1 MPEKAK
7 ATVESSRTTVDPA
20 WGRVSAAVVEALEQE
35 ELPRLLFEA
44 LRTVAAF
51 ERACLFVYR
60 GQGNPIH
67 VYDSFATPA
76 EKQGLINYTDNTY
89 VLNPFYAA
97 YQRGLQPGVW
107 RMRALAPDGYAK
119 ADLVESYQATA
130 ADGEEIGYLT
140 HGWPAGME
148 ELCLAL
154 GLPDGECGEISL
166 SRRTVEGGFS
176 DADVEA
182 YAAVLPFIAAAFARY
197 WRRARQHHLASTQES
212 AADAAF
218 AGFGG
223 ALLSPREREVAQLL
237 LRGHSSH
244 SIADHLGISGT
255 TVKSHRKNLYAKL
268 GIATQ
273 YELFSLFLESLKQ

>member
-1 MPEKAK
+1 MPERTS
-7 ATVESSRTTVDPA
+7 ATAAPSRAAVDPA
-20 WGRVSAAVVEALEQE
+20 WGHASAAVVTALEQE
-35 ELPRLLFEA
+35 DLPRLLLDA
-44 LRTVAAF
+44 LRTVGPF

-60 GQGNPIH
+60 GQANPIH

-76 EKQGLINYTDNTY
+76 EKQGLINYTDSTY

-107 RMRALAPDGYAK
+107 RMRALAPDGYVK

-130 ADGEEIGYLT
+130 AAGEEIGYLT

-176 DADVEA
+176 DADVAAFE
-182 YAAVLPFIAAAFARY
+182 AVLPFVAIKLVVLALIIAA
-197 WRRARQHHLASTQES
+197 
-212 AADAAF
+212 
-218 AGFGG
+218 
-223 ALLSPREREVAQLL
+223 PV
-237 LRGHSSH
+237 
-244 SIADHLGISGT
+244 
-255 TVKSHRKNLYAKL
+255 
-268 GIATQ
+268 IATG
-273 YELFSLFLESLKQ
+273 LPSLIR